1 MITGDYDQL
10 EELARTHVCPAHP
23 DKELSVA
30 QLPRVGLVIR
40 CGAGHYATVLQGRKL
55 LWSPI
60 MEEGGEMSKV
70 DKEKREIKELAIYE
84 ATTGELASS
93 TAAQI
98 ALKYAHEVGV
108 KPERGHIV
116 LYHGRPWITIEGW
129 YYLLR
134 QKFPSAKLLT
144 RPLDYME
151 RERAGVEEKIY
162 AWKAEVYS
170 RDGGDLLAEGYGYAR
185 EDEPLAKGSAVEPR
199 WPWRLAEKRAE
210 EDAIRKVVG
219 L

>member
-1 MITGDYDQL
+1 MTK
-10 EELARTHVCPAHP
+10 EEQVN
-23 DKELSVA
+23 K
-30 QLPRVGLVIR
+30 
-40 CGAGHYATVLQGRKL
+40 
-55 LWSPI
+55 
-60 MEEGGEMSKV
+60 
-70 DKEKREIKELAIYE
+70 KEKLPAIYE
-84 ATTGELASS
+84 ASTGELAPA
-93 TAAQI
+93 TAAEM
-98 ALKYAHEVGV
+98 ALKYAQEVGI

-116 LYHGRPWITIEGW
+116 LYHGKPWITIEGW

-134 QKFPSAKLLT
+134 HKFPSAKLLT
-144 RPLDYME
+144 RPLDYLE
-151 RERAGVEEKIY
+151 RERAGVDEKIY

-185 EDEPLAKGSAVEPR
+185 EDEPLAQKSAVEPR

>member
-1 MITGDYDQL
+1 MT
-10 EELARTHVCPAHP
+10 
-23 DKELSVA
+23 
-30 QLPRVGLVIR
+30 
-40 CGAGHYATVLQGRKL
+40 
-55 LWSPI
+55 
-60 MEEGGEMSKV
+60 
-70 DKEKREIKELAIYE
+70 KRETADKTEKLLAIYE
-84 ATTGELASS
+84 ASTGELAPPS
-93 TAAQI
+93 AVEI
-98 ALKYAHEVGV
+98 AIKYAQEVGI

-134 QKFPSAKLLT
+134 QKFPEAQLAT
-144 RPLDYME
+144 RPLDFVE
-151 RERAGVEEKIY
+151 RERAGIDEKVY
-162 AWKAEVYS
+162 AWRAEVYTKA
-170 RDGGDLLAEGYGYAR
+170 GGDLLAVGYGYAR